1 MTVITAAHRARM
13 KLLHERDP
21 EFGVIGHLWS
31 HRVVAF
37 IRELD
42 CRSYLDYGAGRSG
55 LSEAVG
61 SDLHAL
67 RYACMVAKYEPAFG
81 HKAPESSAFVSCIDV
96 LEHVEKECLEA
107 VLFDLR
113 RCTLTAALI
122 TISLRN
128 AANRLNH
135 PIVRPRGW
143 WVEQISTRFAH
154 IQEVPILDPE
164 KAKSELAIIARR

>member
-1 MTVITAAHRARM
+1 MTVITPAHRTRM

-21 EFGVIGHLWS
+21 EFGVIGHLWAF
-31 HRVVAF
+31 RVEAF
-37 IRELD
+37 IRELE
-42 CRSYLDYGAGRSG
+42 CESYLDYGAGRSR
-55 LSEAVG
+55 LSWRVG
-61 SDLHAL
+61 RDLKLLGHE
-67 RYACMVAKYEPAFG
+67 CSVAEYEPAFDHG
-81 HKAPESSAFVSCIDV
+81 PPTPAEFVTCIDV
-96 LEHVEKECLEA
+96 LEHVEKDCLEA

-113 RCTLTAALI
+113 RCTLEAALI

-135 PIVRPRGW
+135 PLVRSRGW

-164 KAKSELAIIARR
+164 KAKSELAIIVRR